1 MSPAVLQ
8 TNPSAATPKGF
19 CAAPISSLQPLPR
32 RTNAAAVLPAS
43 YLRLLVEIMGE
54 RGVDPQQL
62 LAPTGL
68 SLPQLLQPGL
78 HIRADESARLAMRAI
93 GQSGAAGLGF
103 ELGLRMQPTVHGHLG
118 YALLSC
124 ASIEAAVELMVRF
137 VPLRQPFFD
146 VQVSLDAECMVL
158 QLRDMQNVGRLRTS
172 FQEILLAGM
181 VRALDSLLGGS
192 SSLELWFDAVE
203 PAYAA
208 VYRPQLPT
216 LRYGMPATQLR
227 LPLAL
232 LPRRPPMAD
241 AGALR
246 VALDA
251 CEREQV
257 MLVADSMS
265 QRVLALLQAT
275 PGVYPGLET
284 IAARLC
290 VSPRTLKRHLSK
302 AGASYQALL
311 DGQRQRAAMG
321 LLSRQE
327 LSLRQIG
334 EMLGYGDPSSFTRAF
349 RRWCG
354 RTPAQARK
362 ELGSSVIVGA
372 GKAAA
377 PAVVRLARPSRISL

>member
-1 MSPAVLQ
+1 MSQAVPQQ

-19 CAAPISSLQPLPR
+19 CAAPFPLQPLPR
-32 RTNAAAVLPAS
+32 STNAAAVLPAS

-78 HIRADESARLAMRAI
+78 HIRADEAARVAMRAI

-146 VQVSLDAECMVL
+146 VQVTIDVECMVL
-158 QLRDMQNVGRLRTS
+158 QLRDVQDVGRLRTS

-181 VRALDSLLGGS
+181 ARALDPLLGGVS
-192 SSLELWFDAVE
+192 AFELWFDGAE

-208 VYRPQLPT
+208 VYRERLPP

-246 VALDA
+246 VALEA

-275 PGVYPGLET
+275 PGIYPGLET

-311 DGQRQRAAMG
+311 DGQRQRAAAG
-321 LLSRQE
+321 LLSRPE

-362 ELGSSVIVGA
+362 ELGPSVIVGS